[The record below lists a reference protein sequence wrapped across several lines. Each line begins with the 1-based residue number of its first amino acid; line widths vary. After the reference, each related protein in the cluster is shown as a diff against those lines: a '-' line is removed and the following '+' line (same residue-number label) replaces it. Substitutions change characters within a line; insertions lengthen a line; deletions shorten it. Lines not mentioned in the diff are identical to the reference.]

1 MANEL
6 LNALFKK
13 LDDPNLGLRTLDLFA
28 LFALQGIIN
37 ADTFT
42 DHEYAAEQAYKYA
55 KEKNKAVH
63 FLGLVSDGGVHS
75 STKHLMKLC
84 DIAKENDLKKVFIH
98 ICTDGRDTDPH
109 SGKGYVEELQDHLMD
124 YHFYPVQNQ
133 MELFLHFFQQL
144 PVFPLQL
151 VLLQNQLRKEA
162 DLLPEWPRL

>member
-55 KEKNKAVH
+55 KEM
-63 FLGLVSDGGVHS
+63 
-75 STKHLMKLC
+75 MKR
-84 DIAKENDLKKVFIH
+84 KKL
-98 ICTDGRDTDPH
+98 
-109 SGKGYVEELQDHLMD
+109 EEMGS
-124 YHFYPVQNQ
+124 
-133 MELFLHFFQQL
+133 
-144 PVFPLQL
+144 
-151 VLLQNQLRKEA
+151 
-162 DLLPEWPRL
+162 